1 MTYGKSKLTQG
12 SVSNLKRRL
21 SSPLAHREHGLV
33 AAELPDDATLIME
46 VLFDLRRDTAYIIE
60 LLEEDIGE
68 EEAEDS

>member
-1 MTYGKSKLTQG
+1 
-12 SVSNLKRRL
+12 
-21 SSPLAHREHGLV
+21 V